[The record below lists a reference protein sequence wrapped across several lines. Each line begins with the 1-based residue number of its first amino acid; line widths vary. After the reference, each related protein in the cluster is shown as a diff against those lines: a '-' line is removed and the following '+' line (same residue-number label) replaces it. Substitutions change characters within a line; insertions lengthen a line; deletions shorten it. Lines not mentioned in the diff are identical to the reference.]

1 MKRHFIN
8 LDPIDDDAP
17 RGRVLSRREALR
29 IFGGIGGAAL
39 LVGGGAIRLLAQE
52 ATATVAPSCVV
63 KPEMTEGPYFVDEL
77 LNRSDIRI
85 EPSDGSIKDGMLL
98 NLVFHVSDVTNA
110 SACVPLPGAQVDV
123 WHCDALG
130 VYSDVSEAGFDTTG
144 LKFLRGYQITD
155 DMGRVEFT
163 TIIPGW
169 YSGRTT
175 HIHFKIRT
183 DPDSDSGY
191 EFTSQLFFDDA
202 FTDAIYQQAPYNE
215 KTATRDTYN
224 TTDMHYANG
233 GDQLLLS
240 PVLNEDGSYT
250 AEFSIGLDLDDAE
263 AGADDSFSMGGGG
276 APGNGGQPP
285 NGQPPSR

>member
-8 LDPIDDDAP
+8 LDPIDDDTP

-29 IFGGIGGAAL
+29 LFGSIGGAAL
-39 LVGGGAIRLLAQE
+39 LAGTGVVRLLAQEATAE

-63 KPEMTEGPYFVDEL
+63 KPELTEGPYFVDEM

-85 EPSDGSIKDGMLL
+85 EPSDGSVKEGMLL
-98 NLVFHVSDVTNA
+98 NLIFHVTDVTNA
-110 SACVPLPGAQVDV
+110 NACVPLPGAQVDV
-123 WHCDALG
+123 WQCDALG
-130 VYSDVSEAGFDTTG
+130 VYSDVSEAGFDTVG

-183 DPDSDSGY
+183 DPESDSGY
-191 EFTSQLFFDDA
+191 EFTSQLFLDDA
-202 FTDAIYQQAPYNE
+202 LTDAIYEQAPYNE
-215 KTATRDTYN
+215 ETGARDTYN

-233 GDQLLLS
+233 GDQLLLA
-240 PVLNEDGSYT
+240 PTLDDDGSYT
-250 AEFSIGLDLDDAE
+250 AEFSIGLDLNDE
-263 AGADDSFSMGGGG
+263 EVGASDSFSMGGGG
-276 APGNGGQPP
+276 APGGQPP
-285 NGQPPSR
+285 QR